1 MCRWRAAYNSD
12 NWDSFSQN
20 KFISEFDSCWAA
32 LVILLLYLHWLQP
45 DRPCSHYSVFTA
57 KFRWHLYW
65 SPTAARCKK
74 WTMNYKCARS
84 QTSHCVNWD
93 IIHRIKISLL
103 LPPIHHFTFVFS
115 EHSKTFT
122 IFLFRLRFNFQQT
135 KMCLFLYRRQWDT
148 NDNVDKIF
156 IKIKFN
162 ELQQHIPCISCVDN
176 VN

>member
-1 MCRWRAAYNSD
+1 MKNLRKWTIHALQSAT
-12 NWDSFSQN
+12 
-20 KFISEFDSCWAA
+20 ISCGGTAFKC
-32 LVILLLYLHWLQP
+32 H
-45 DRPCSHYSVFTA
+45 RVFTA
-57 KFRWHLYW
+57 KFRWHLDW

-103 LPPIHHFTFVFS
+103 LPPIHHFTFAFS